1 MRFPH
6 VSRSNFW
13 GSNLMNKRN
22 KALLVWA
29 TVTFLTLLL
38 YVFGSMDVYPRR
50 ALPLIWVFFSWN
62 FVAFGFDRGMWPR
75 TFVELDGYGKGHPL
89 AREVVFWGT
98 AVLYLLLLAT
108 IAWAE

>member
-1 MRFPH
+1 MK
-6 VSRSNFW
+6 
-13 GSNLMNKRN
+13 KRN

-29 TVTFLTLLL
+29 TVTLLSLLL
-38 YVFGSMDVYPRR
+38 CVTVGTRSFTDG
-50 ALPLIWVFFSWN
+50 ALLIIWAFFSWN
-62 FVAFGFDRGMWPR
+62 FFAYAFDRGMWPR
-75 TFVELDGYGKGHPL
+75 TFVELDGHGKGHPL